1 MNLCSKDNCSACGA
15 CVSIC
20 PKNAIKYEKDEYGYE
35 YPRIDSNL
43 CVDCGLCAK
52 SCHILNH
59 VERNASKKA
68 YAVWSNDPVD
78 RATSTSGGAASVFYQ
93 KVLDNNGVCY
103 GAAYDENLNVIIK
116 GYSDDRVTEFKNSK
130 YVHSDMTNAYAKIK
144 KNLVK
149 DRQVIFIGLPCQVA
163 ALRTYLKKEYE
174 NLVLV
179 DIICHGTPPQ
189 DYLKNHID
197 TLEQKYKKKADIVKF
212 RIEDECYFTLLKK
225 GENKPFVSAYKDID
239 TYLLSFLEALTYYE
253 SCYNCKYACGE
264 RVSDITIGD
273 FWGLGLEVPFNHPYT
288 GAISLVLVNNKK
300 GLNFFE
306 GVKDKVFFEE
316 RPVSEAIKG
325 NAQLNTP
332 SKRNRHRD
340 DFLELVKNNSFDN
353 SVKSIY
359 SEYIKKHKPVVMKN
373 HIKRKIRL
381 FAKKILR
388 R

>member
-35 YPRIDSNL
+35 YPVIDSSL
-43 CVDCGLCAK
+43 CIDCGLCVK
-52 SCHILNH
+52 SCHILNQ
-59 VERNASKKA
+59 VERNTPKKA
-68 YAVWSNDPVD
+68 YAAWSNDPVD

-93 KVLDNNGVCY
+93 KMLDNNGVCY
-103 GAAYDENLNVIIK
+103 GAAYEENLNVVIE
-116 GYSDDRVTEFKNSK
+116 GYSDNRVTEFKNSK
-130 YVHSDMTNAYAKIK
+130 YVHSNMTNAYAKIK
-144 KNLVK
+144 ENLEAG
-149 DRQVIFIGLPCQVA
+149 RQVIFIGLPCQVA

-189 DYLKNHID
+189 DYLKRHID
-197 TLEQKYKKKADIVKF
+197 TLEQKYRKKAGIVRF
-212 RIEDECYFTLLKK
+212 RNDNEFYFTLSRK
-225 GENKPFVSAYKDID
+225 GENNPFVSVHKDID
-239 TYLLSFLEALTYYE
+239 TYLLSFFESLTYYE
-253 SCYNCKYACGE
+253 ACYNCKYACGE

-273 FWGLGLEVPFNHPYT
+273 FWGLGLEIPFNHPYT
-288 GAISLVLVNNKK
+288 GAISLVLINNEK
-300 GLNFFE
+300 GLGYFE
-306 GVKDKVFFEE
+306 EVKDKVFFEE

-359 SEYIKKHKPVVMKN
+359 SEHIKKYKPIVMKN
-373 HIKRKIRL
+373 HIKRKIRI
-381 FAKKILR
+381 FAKKILGR
-388 R
+388 